1 MSNLSQYQI
10 VEQGKIQ
17 SLSEKGEDGFLEMLK
32 QVTGTTQFDQK
43 IGGMTKSIA
52 ESQGKKEQLKQVL
65 VQINEKLEKLKD
77 EIEVYNGYD
86 QVEKEKKAHERCLYF

>member
-52 ESQGKKEQLKQVL
+52 ES
-65 VQINEKLEKLKD
+65 
-77 EIEVYNGYD
+77 
-86 QVEKEKKAHERCLYF
+86 